1 MQDCLSKKRKK
12 HAHDKVAAAEPEFV
26 PCARCTTFFA
36 SREKMLLARITELEQ
51 VVLSLQGSLSTST
64 GAEQHIDEGMPEIDA
79 MSVPLEE
86 IDSMTAVCEAE
97 QSEAVAAEVSD
108 CVKASGGGTV
118 SGGPPRVGSL
128 PPMDSLEMALGALG
142 LSTEGLTSVEVAAL
156 TGTAVPR
163 DARPAPEG
171 ETAL

>member
-36 SREKMLLARITELEQ
+36 SREETLLARIAELEQ

-64 GAEQHIDEGMPEIDA
+64 GEQHIDEGMPEIDA
-79 MSVPLEE
+79 MSVTLEE
-86 IDSMTAVCEAE
+86 IDAMSAVCEAE

-108 CVKASGGGTV
+108 CVTASGGGTV

-142 LSTEGLTSVEVAAL
+142 LSTAGLTSVEVAAL

-171 ETAL
+171 EIAL